1 MPRTL
6 DTLIGEIN
14 ADGTPVAAYT
24 WGAAGLVSEHRYDT
38 TTPQSF
44 WYHYGPQGET
54 RQLTNASGTVTDT
67 YFYSDY
73 GLPIAG
79 GTGSAP
85 NPFQFGGSVGYYT
98 DPAAGGLVLC
108 GQRWY
113 SPRDGRWLSRD
124 PEGYDGG
131 ANLYGYCGC
140 GGAE

>member
-1 MPRTL
+1 M
-6 DTLIGEIN
+6 
-14 ADGTPVAAYT
+14 
-24 WGAAGLVSEHRYDT
+24 SEHRYDT

-79 GTGSAP
+79 GTGSDP
-85 NPFQFGGSVGYYT
+85 NPFRYGGSVGYYT
-98 DPAAGGLVLC
+98 DPAWGGLILC

-113 SPRDGRWLSRD
+113 APGYARWLSRD
-124 PEGYDGG
+124 PAGYAG
-131 ANLYGYCGC
+131 AWRIDLLTDL
-140 GGAE
+140 